1 MLKTC
6 QFCNI
11 ACTNQE
17 VNIIKIKFVGVPV
30 VAQWAKK
37 LTSVYEDAG
46 STPGPV
52 RGLRIRHCCKLHHG
66 LQMQLKSSVAVAV
79 V

>member
-46 STPGPV
+46 STPGPAQRV
-52 RGLRIRHCCKLHHG
+52 KDLAL
-66 LQMQLKSSVAVAV
+66 LQAASWFTDAAQI
-79 V
+79 